1 MVGKNDGS
9 INAGLKEIIQ
19 IIQAVAQG
27 SSVYYIMRESWLVLQ
42 LGTNS
47 NFCRRCNA
55 TGRIICNKCKGTG
68 TLRRRPAV
76 FSTLSD
82 QMVSRPSDTYKCPY
96 SGPRGTFDI
105 PPTADQL
112 EDASSYRVH
121 LAEEVEDVLKQAA
134 LSRVPS
140 RPFKALA
147 GTQTCPDCNG
157 KVRVTTGL
165 LNLANVFSG
174 VQREASFLFKK
185 CPERY
190 EENELPLSIRKK
202 ASTQG
207 GPMHITEY
215 PPLPLHGAAGGAGAA
230 LGGASSS
237 STIADRARRL
247 KSLIEREKN
256 RPSSSKGGG
265 RYVNQL
271 EKELKELN
279 NFL

>member
-19 IIQAVAQG
+19 IIQAFAQG
-27 SSVYYIMRESWLVLQ
+27 SSVYYIMRESWLVIQ

-55 TGRIICNKCKGTG
+55 TGRIVCPKCRGTA
-68 TLRRRPAV
+68 TLRRRPAA
-76 FSTLSD
+76 FSSLTD
-82 QMVSRPSDTYKCPY
+82 QVASAPGKAEDYYKCPY

-134 LSRVPS
+134 LCRVPS

-157 KVRVTTGL
+157 HVRVKTGL

-174 VQREASFLFKK
+174 IQNQHNFQ
-185 CPERY
+185 Y
-190 EENELPLSIRKK
+190 N
-202 ASTQG
+202 
-207 GPMHITEY
+207 
-215 PPLPLHGAAGGAGAA
+215 
-230 LGGASSS
+230 SSS
-237 STIADRARRL
+237 L
-247 KSLIEREKN
+247 
-256 RPSSSKGGG
+256 
-265 RYVNQL
+265 V
-271 EKELKELN
+271 
-279 NFL
+279 